1 MRLLGAGRPRENSI
15 RWARRYIDCVINE
28 KIPVCR
34 WVRLAVERHI
44 NDLKSAGRRGY
55 YFDEKQAERVLK
67 FFSFLHH
74 SKGEFAGRPFVLS
87 PWEQF
92 IVYTLYGWRRKKDG
106 LRRFRTAYL
115 EVARKNGKST
125 FAAGNGLFL
134 LDGDGEPGAEIY
146 VVATKRE
153 QAKIVFSEAQ
163 RMVRSSPELKK
174 FITVN
179 SSSMFVLDSAS
190 KFEPLG
196 SDKDTLDGLNV
207 HGGIIDELHA
217 HKTRDVYDLI
227 DTATGARRQP
237 LLFSITT
244 AGVNQNGI
252 CREKHNHTEKILQ
265 GVIPDDEF
273 FGMIFT
279 LDDGDDWQDELN
291 WMKPNP
297 NLGVS
302 VEISDL
308 RRKARYALSSPAA
321 LNPFLRLHMNV
332 WTSAES
338 VWITPDKWNETAGE
352 VNASDLTGCECYGGL
367 DLSTTTDI
375 SALTLTFPQPDGTYK
390 NIYEFWV
397 PKDRIEDRVRRDRVP
412 YDVWVR
418 DGVVHATE
426 GSVIDYDFI
435 EHRILEL
442 ARRYRI
448 RELAYDPY
456 NATEITNHLIDHGI
470 EMVKFQQ
477 GFLSIS
483 PAAKQLEILIMS
495 KKYHHG
501 GNPVMN
507 WMMSNVVIRQ
517 DPAGNIKLDKEKSR
531 EKIDGPVSAVM
542 AIGRATT
549 QGGNTPSIYEMRGVV
564 AI

>member
-1 MRLLGAGRPRENSI
+1 MHLSGAGRPRENSV
-15 RWARRYIDCVINE
+15 RWARRYIDVVLND
-28 KIPVCR
+28 KIPACR
-34 WVRLAVERHI
+34 WVKLAVERHV
-44 NDLKSAGRRGY
+44 NDLKTAGRRGY
-55 YFDEKQAERVLK
+55 YFDEQQAERVLR

-92 IVYTLYGWRRKKDG
+92 IVYSLYGWRRKKDG
-106 LRRFRTAYL
+106 LRRFKTAYL

-125 FAAGNGLFL
+125 FAAGNGLYL

-146 VVATKRE
+146 VVATKRD

-163 RMVRSSPELKK
+163 RMVRSSPELKQ

-179 SSSMFVLDSAS
+179 SSNMFVLDRAS

-207 HGGIIDELHA
+207 HGAIIDELHA
-217 HKTRDVYDLI
+217 HKSRDVYDLI

-273 FGMIFT
+273 FGMVFT

-291 WMKPNP
+291 WVKPNP

-302 VEISDL
+302 VKIDDL
-308 RRKARYALSSPAA
+308 RKKARYAMSSPAA

-338 VWITPDKWNETAGE
+338 VWISPDKWNATAGE
-352 VNASDLTGCECYGGL
+352 VDAAGLAGCECYGGL

-375 SALTLTFPQPDGTYK
+375 SAMTLTFPQPDGSYK
-390 NIYEFWV
+390 NLYEFWV

-418 DGVVHATE
+418 DGLIHATD
-426 GSVIDYDFI
+426 GPVIDYDFI

-456 NATEITNHLIDHGI
+456 NATEITNHLIDRGL

-495 KKYHHG
+495 QKYHHG

-531 EKIDGPVSAVM
+531 ERIDGPVSAVM
-542 AIGRATT
+542 AIGRATA
-549 QGGNTPSIYEMRGVV
+549 QGGNAPSVYETRGVV

>member
-15 RWARRYIDCVINE
+15 RWARRYIDCVVNE

-87 PWEQF
+87 TWEQF

-549 QGGNTPSIYEMRGVV
+549 QGGNAPSIYEMRGVV

>member
-1 MRLLGAGRPRENSI
+1 MLLSGAGRPRENSV
-15 RWARRYIDCVINE
+15 RWARRYIDGVIND
-28 KIPVCR
+28 KFPTCK

-44 NDLKSAGRRGY
+44 NDLRYAGRRGY

-67 FFSFLHH
+67 FFSFLRH
-74 SKGEFAGRPFVLS
+74 SKGDFAGKPFILA

-92 IVYTLYGWRRKKDG
+92 IIYELYGWRRKKDG

-125 FAAGNGLFL
+125 FAAGNALFM
-134 LDGDGEPGAEIY
+134 LDADGESGAEVY
-146 VVATKRE
+146 VLATKRE
-153 QAKIVFSEAQ
+153 QARIIFSEAQ
-163 RMVRSSPELKK
+163 NMVRASPELKK

-179 SSSMFVLDSAS
+179 ASNMYVLDRAS

-196 SDKDTLDGLNV
+196 ADKNTLDGLNV
-207 HGGIIDELHA
+207 HCGIIDELHA
-217 HKTRDVYDLI
+217 HKTRDSYDLI
-227 DTATGARRQP
+227 DTATGARKQP
-237 LLFSITT
+237 LLLSVTT

-252 CREKHNHTEKILQ
+252 CREKHNHVEKILQ
-265 GVIPDDEF
+265 GILPDDEF
-273 FGMIFT
+273 FGMIYT
-279 LDDGDDWQDELN
+279 LDDGDDWQDEIN
-291 WMKPNP
+291 WMKSNP

-302 VEISDL
+302 VYIEDL
-308 RRKARYALSSPAA
+308 RKKARFAQASPAA

-338 VWITPDKWNETAGE
+338 VWIVPDAWNATAGE
-352 VNASDLTGCECYGGL
+352 VDTQALAGAECYGGL

-375 SALTLTFPQPDGTYK
+375 SALTLTFAMPDGTYK
-390 NIYEFWV
+390 NLYEFWI

-418 DGVVHATE
+418 DGFIHATD
-426 GSVIDYDFI
+426 GPVIDYDYI

-456 NATEITNHLIDHGI
+456 NATEITNHLIDHGV
-470 EMVKFQQ
+470 EMVAFRQ
-477 GFLSIS
+477 GFVSIS
-483 PAAKQLEILIMS
+483 PAAKQMEILIMS
-495 KKYHHG
+495 QKYHHG

-542 AIGRATT
+542 AIGRATM
-549 QGGNTPSIYEMRGVV
+549 QGGNAPSVYETRGVM

>member
-1 MRLLGAGRPRENSI
+1 MQLSGAGRPRENSV
-15 RWARRYIDCVINE
+15 RWARRYIDVVLND

-34 WVRLAVERHI
+34 WVKLAVERHV
-44 NDLKSAGRRGY
+44 NDLKTAGRRGY
-55 YFDEKQAERVLK
+55 YFDEHQAERVLR

-92 IVYTLYGWRRKKDG
+92 VVYSLYGWRRKKDG
-106 LRRFRTAYL
+106 LRRYKTAYL

-125 FAAGNGLFL
+125 FAAGNGLYL

-163 RMVRSSPELKK
+163 RMVRSSPELKQ

-179 SSSMFVLDSAS
+179 SSNMFVLDRAS

-207 HGGIIDELHA
+207 HGAIIDELHA
-217 HKTRDVYDLI
+217 HKSRDVYDLI

-279 LDDGDDWQDELN
+279 LDSGDDWQDELN
-291 WMKPNP
+291 WVKPNP

-302 VEISDL
+302 VKVDDL
-308 RRKARYALSSPAA
+308 RKKARYAMSSPAA

-338 VWITPDKWNETAGE
+338 VWISPDKWNVTAGE
-352 VNASDLTGCECYGGL
+352 VDAAGLAGSECYGGL

-375 SALTLTFPQPDGTYK
+375 SAMTLTFPQPDGSYK
-390 NIYEFWV
+390 NLYEFWV
-397 PKDRIEDRVRRDRVP
+397 PKDRIEARVRRDRVP

-418 DGVVHATE
+418 DGLIHATD
-426 GSVIDYDFI
+426 GPVIDYDFI

-495 KKYHHG
+495 QKYHHG

-542 AIGRATT
+542 AIGRATA
-549 QGGNTPSIYEMRGVV
+549 QGGNAPSVYETRGVV

>member
-1 MRLLGAGRPRENSI
+1 MLQSGAGRPRENSL
-15 RWARRYIDCVINE
+15 RWALRYIDTAIND
-28 KIPVCR
+28 KVPVCN
-34 WVRLAVERHI
+34 WVKLAVRRHVD
-44 NDLKSAGRRGY
+44 DLKTAGKRGY
-55 YFDEKQAERVLK
+55 YFDEKEAERVLK

-74 SKGEFAGRPFVLS
+74 SKGEWAGKPFILS

-92 IVYTLYGWRRKKDG
+92 VTYCLYGWRRKKDG
-106 LRRFRTAYL
+106 LRRFRTSYL

-125 FAAGNGLFL
+125 YAAGNGIYL
-134 LDGDGEPGAEIY
+134 LDGDAEPGAEVY
-146 VVATKRE
+146 TVATKRD
-153 QAKIVFSEAQ
+153 QAKIIFTEAQ
-163 RMVRSSPELKK
+163 RMVRGSADLQKY
-174 FITVN
+174 ITVN
-179 SSSMFVLDSAS
+179 ASNMYVADSMS

-217 HKTRDVYDLI
+217 HKTRDVYDLLE
-227 DTATGARRQP
+227 TATGARRQP
-237 LLFSITT
+237 LIFSITT

-252 CREKHNHTEKILQ
+252 CREKHNHTEKVLQ
-265 GVIPDDEF
+265 GILPDDEF
-273 FGMIFT
+273 FGMIYT
-279 LDDGDDWQDELN
+279 LDDGDDWEDEFN

-302 VEISDL
+302 VHVDDL
-308 RRKARYALSSPAA
+308 RMKARRARHSPAS

-332 WTSAES
+332 WTNAES

-352 VNASDLTGCECYGGL
+352 VDAGALAGCECYGGL

-375 SALTLTFPQPDGTYK
+375 SALTLTFPMPDGSYK
-390 NIYEFWV
+390 NLYEFWI
-397 PKDRIEDRVRRDRVP
+397 PKDRIEERVRRDRVP

-418 DGVVHATE
+418 DGLIHATD
-426 GSVIDYDFI
+426 GAVIDYDFI

-442 ARRYRI
+442 SRRYRI

-456 NATEITNHLIDHGI
+456 NATEITNHLIDNGV
-470 EMVKFQQ
+470 EMVVFRQ
-477 GFLSIS
+477 GFVSVS

-495 KKYHHG
+495 QKYHHG

-542 AIGRATT
+542 AIGRATA
-549 QGGNTPSIYEMRGVV
+549 QGGKAPSVYELRGVV
-564 AI
+564 SI